1 MRHSNRNAG
10 YLLRANLKQN
20 LKFSLIWL
28 VILIM
33 MIASGAGKLEAAF
46 AGGASGSK
54 EIVKMLQ
61 APGMA
66 AMFGAMPKVDTY
78 NTAIVFAGVMVVFMI
93 ILQALWVMPLMIRNT
108 RGQEESGLL
117 EMVRA
122 RNVGRTAAI
131 TAASLELLI
140 DSAIMGILYFV
151 SLAAVNMGGTD
162 LYGDFLFSLGMVI
175 ANLLFGAIALLFAQ
189 LTNNT
194 RTANMLSY
202 MVLTAAYLVRLV
214 TDIQHQNLTWLS
226 PIGWFEKA
234 NFYTDNN
241 VWALGLALLVS
252 ILLAASATMIA
263 RNRDL
268 GAGIIAER
276 TGRAKAAGWL
286 RSIPALLWRTERGL
300 FAGWLIGAV
309 VFGGVMGSVLGG
321 VGDILKTNPLYR
333 KILDVGQI
341 NAANQTMVLSFLGM
355 YLGIFVALAVTAG
368 VQVAFRLKRDD
379 NLGYLSV
386 IHAEKPTRTT
396 ISVSYYCF
404 GLLAGVFVLSAGL
417 LALFFT
423 GNTVLSHPLPLKYLG
438 RLFVAS
444 VPAVISFIALGI
456 ALVGLWPRL
465 SSLFWLYMGAGLIVQ
480 IFRGLFD
487 LPKHAGNFTPFGW
500 IANVPVENV
509 DHTWLI
515 VLVVSA
521 IVLFILGI
529 AGYRRQDL
537 SL

>member
-480 IFRGLFD
+480 IFRGFA
-487 LPKHAGNFTPFGW
+487 KT
-500 IANVPVENV
+500 
-509 DHTWLI
+509 
-515 VLVVSA
+515 
-521 IVLFILGI
+521 
-529 AGYRRQDL
+529 RRQLHTFWLDCQCTG
-537 SL
+537 

>member
-1 MRHSNRNAG
+1 
-10 YLLRANLKQN
+10 
-20 LKFSLIWL
+20 
-28 VILIM
+28 

-404 GLLAGVFVLSAGL
+404 GLLAGVFVL
-417 LALFFT
+417 F
-423 GNTVLSHPLPLKYLG
+423 G

-509 DHTWLI
+509 DQTWLI
-515 VLVVSA
+515 VMVVSA

>member
-1 MRHSNRNAG
+1 MWHNNRNAS
-10 YLLRANLKQN
+10 YLLYANLKQN

-46 AGGASGSK
+46 TGGASGSK
-54 EIVKMLQ
+54 KIVKMLQ

-66 AMFGAMPKVDTY
+66 AMFGAIPKVDTY
-78 NTAIVFAGVMVVFMI
+78 NTATVFAGVMVVFMI

-131 TAASLELLI
+131 TAALLELTI
-140 DSAIMGILYFV
+140 DSAVMGILYFALLAVV
-151 SLAAVNMGGTD
+151 SMGGAD
-162 LYGDFLFSLGMVI
+162 LYGDFLISLGMVI

-194 RTANMLSY
+194 RTANMLAY
-202 MVLTAAYLVRLV
+202 MVLIAAYLARLV
-214 TDIQHQNLTWLS
+214 TDINHQSLTWLS
-226 PIGWFEKA
+226 PVGWFEKA

-241 VWALGLALLVS
+241 VWPLGLALLVS
-252 ILLAASATMIA
+252 IMLAVSAAMIA
-263 RNRDL
+263 CNRDL
-268 GAGIIAER
+268 GAGVIAER
-276 TGRAKAAGWL
+276 SGRATAANWL
-286 RSIPALLWRTERGL
+286 RSMPALLWRTERGL

-309 VFGGVMGSVLGG
+309 VFGSVMGSVLGG
-321 VGDILKTNPLYR
+321 VGDILKTNPLYC
-333 KILDVGQI
+333 KLLDVNQI

-368 VQVAFRLKRDD
+368 VQIVFRLKRDD
-379 NLGYLSV
+379 NLGYLSI

-396 ISVSYYCF
+396 ISASYYCF
-404 GLLAGVFVLSAGL
+404 GLFVGVIILFTGL
-417 LALFFT
+417 LSLFFT

-444 VPAVISFIALGI
+444 IPAVISFITLAI

-465 SSLFWLYMGAGLIVQ
+465 SGLFWLYMGVGLIVQ

-500 IANVPVENV
+500 IANVPLENV
-509 DHTWLI
+509 DQTWLI
-515 VLVVSA
+515 VMLVGAV
-521 IVLFILGI
+521 VLFILGI
-529 AGYRRQDL
+529 VGYRNQDL

>member
-1 MRHSNRNAG
+1 
-10 YLLRANLKQN
+10 
-20 LKFSLIWL
+20 
-28 VILIM
+28 
-33 MIASGAGKLEAAF
+33 
-46 AGGASGSK
+46 
-54 EIVKMLQ
+54 
-61 APGMA
+61 
-66 AMFGAMPKVDTY
+66 
-78 NTAIVFAGVMVVFMI
+78 MI

-286 RSIPALLWRTERGL
+286 RSIPALLWRTERRL

-309 VFGGVMGSVLGG
+309 VFGGVMGSVLGS

-417 LALFFT
+417 LALFFNIDAGVIVKYGDQIMYQHQAEKIFPAGSLIDLAIAAYIEDQWKKT
-423 GNTVLSHPLPLKYLG
+423 PEVVDEKMEVTDLSRVRGWYFGDLRLTNWSVRDIVYLTSALSDNVATNLLIEKFDIYEIDEWLKQNYPGIRLG
-438 RLFVAS
+438 RELMRYSANGQDNECTAISIDKLITHLMTTQNLFC
-444 VPAVISFIALGI
+444 
-456 ALVGLWPRL
+456 ALVRKGL
-465 SSLFWLYMGAGLIVQ
+465 SIILFQQ
-480 IFRGLFD
+480 I
-487 LPKHAGNFTPFGW
+487 
-500 IANVPVENV
+500 
-509 DHTWLI
+509 
-515 VLVVSA
+515 
-521 IVLFILGI
+521 
-529 AGYRRQDL
+529 
-537 SL
+537 

>member
-1 MRHSNRNAG
+1 MWHNNRNVG

-28 VILIM
+28 VVLVM

-66 AMFGAMPKVDTY
+66 AMFGAMPKVNTY

-131 TAASLELLI
+131 TATLFELII
-140 DSAIMGILYFV
+140 DSAIMGIIYFA
-151 SLAAVNMGGTD
+151 SLATVNMGGTD
-162 LYGDFLFSLGMVI
+162 LYGDFLFSLGMII
-175 ANLLFGAIALLFAQ
+175 ANFLFGAIALLFAQ
-189 LTNNT
+189 LANNT

-202 MVLTAAYLVRLV
+202 MVLTAAYLLRLV
-214 TDIQHQNLTWLS
+214 TDINHQNLTWLS

-241 VWALGLALLVS
+241 VWALGLGLLVS
-252 ILLAASATMIA
+252 VLLAVGATMIA

-268 GAGIIAER
+268 GAGVISER
-276 TGRAKAAGWL
+276 TGRATAASWL
-286 RSIPALLWRTERGL
+286 RSLPALLWRTERGL

-321 VGDILKTNPLYR
+321 VGDILKTDPLYR
-333 KILDVGQI
+333 KLLDVSQI

-368 VQVAFRLKRDD
+368 VQVAFRLKHDD

-386 IHAEKPTRTT
+386 IHAEKPTRIA
-396 ISVSYYCF
+396 ISTSYYCF
-404 GLLAGVFVLSAGL
+404 GLLVGTLVLSAGL
-417 LALFFT
+417 LSLFFI
-423 GNTVLSHPLPLKYLG
+423 GNMALSHPLPLKYLG

-444 VPAVISFIALGI
+444 VPAVASFVTLGI

-487 LPKHAGNFTPFGW
+487 LPKHSGNFTPFGW
-500 IANVPVENV
+500 IANVPLDNI
-509 DHTWLI
+509 DQTWLI
-515 VLVVSA
+515 VMIVCAV
-521 IVLFILGI
+521 VLFILGI
-529 AGYRRQDL
+529 AGYRHQDL